1 MYWNRSTVPTA
12 TNPIDPTKSF
22 VPIVD
27 LLSIEAFQD
36 TLEEQNKMDMQS
48 QELMEWKEK
57 MEILLN
63 EPDTFIQM
71 LQEGRGKTK

>member
-1 MYWNRSTVPTA
+1 M
-12 TNPIDPTKSF
+12 
-22 VPIVD
+22 PIVD

-71 LQEGRGKTK
+71 QQEGRGKTK

>member
-1 MYWNRSTVPTA
+1 M
-12 TNPIDPTKSF
+12 
-22 VPIVD
+22 PIVD

-71 LQEGRGKTK
+71 QQEGRVKTK

>member
-1 MYWNRSTVPTA
+1 MPN
-12 TNPIDPTKSF
+12 
-22 VPIVD
+22 VD

-71 LQEGRGKTK
+71 QQEGRGKTK

>member
-1 MYWNRSTVPTA
+1 MHYFGDDHQNRFARIGVLLKGVLA
-12 TNPIDPTKSF
+12 TNPMSDR
-22 VPIVD
+22 
-27 LLSIEAFQD
+27 FQD

-71 LQEGRGKTK
+71 QQEGRGKTK

>member
-1 MYWNRSTVPTA
+1 M
-12 TNPIDPTKSF
+12 
-22 VPIVD
+22 PIVD

>member
-1 MYWNRSTVPTA
+1 MPN
-12 TNPIDPTKSF
+12 
-22 VPIVD
+22 VD

-36 TLEEQNKMDMQS
+36 TLEEQNKKDMQS

-63 EPDTFIQM
+63 ESDTFIQM

>member
-1 MYWNRSTVPTA
+1 MPN
-12 TNPIDPTKSF
+12 
-22 VPIVD
+22 VD

-36 TLEEQNKMDMQS
+36 TLEEQNKKDMQS

>member
-1 MYWNRSTVPTA
+1 MPN
-12 TNPIDPTKSF
+12 
-22 VPIVD
+22 VD

-36 TLEEQNKMDMQS
+36 TLEEQNKMGMQS

>member
-1 MYWNRSTVPTA
+1 M
-12 TNPIDPTKSF
+12 
-22 VPIVD
+22 PIVD

-36 TLEEQNKMDMQS
+36 TLEEQNKMGMQS

>member
-1 MYWNRSTVPTA
+1 M
-12 TNPIDPTKSF
+12 
-22 VPIVD
+22 PIVD

-36 TLEEQNKMDMQS
+36 TLEEQNKMDMHS